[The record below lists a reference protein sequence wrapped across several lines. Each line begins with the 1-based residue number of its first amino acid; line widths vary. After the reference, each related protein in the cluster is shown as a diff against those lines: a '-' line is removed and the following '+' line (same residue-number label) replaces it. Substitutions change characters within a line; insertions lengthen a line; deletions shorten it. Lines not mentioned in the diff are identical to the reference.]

1 MKQVM
6 IRAWEI
12 AKAGAKKFGGSVK
25 SYFAVA
31 LKMAWAEAKE
41 VVTIESVKQ
50 EIHNAYG
57 QGYAHREVTVSF
69 KEWKKDD
76 ENLHRLY
83 INVENK
89 GVLNTLWIVMKD
101 GSVDFKGKNATF
113 KAFGAKVATIIE
125 KHKNFIITNF
135 VA

>member
-6 IRAWEI
+6 KRAWEI

-31 LKMAWAEAKE
+31 LKIAWAEVKE

-57 QGYAHREVTVSF
+57 QGYAHRDVTVSF
-69 KEWKKDD
+69 KEWKKEDK
-76 ENLHRLY
+76 NLHRLY
-83 INVENK
+83 INVEDK
-89 GVLNTLWIVMKD
+89 GTLNTLWIAMKD
-101 GSVDFKGKNATF
+101 SSIGFKGKNATF
-113 KAFGAKVATIIE
+113 KGFGAKVAAIIE
-125 KHKNFIITNF
+125 KHKKFIIANF